1 MSSNITRPMAKG
13 SNRVENG
20 VLLTPPPRN
29 VGNKEHFQR
38 MNHLYQLA
46 MWHTI
51 SGNDGGEQALARLYA
66 KNMDLVSKRTRA
78 EMLPQLKRT
87 ICKKCHRIL
96 VPKKTMRVQMNS
108 GSLQLVCSCGSVR
121 NFPIHSN
128 RGYHCHAERDEN
140 LISI

>member
-1 MSSNITRPMAKG
+1 MAKG
-13 SNRVENG
+13 SSNRVENG

-38 MNHLYQLA
+38 MNYLYQLA
-46 MWHTI
+46 MWNTM
-51 SGNDGGEQALARLYA
+51 GGTGEQALARLYA

-87 ICKKCHRIL
+87 ICKKCLRIL
-96 VPKKTMRVQMNS
+96 VPKKTMKIQMES

-121 NFPIHSN
+121 KFPIHLN
-128 RGYHCHAERDEN
+128 RGYRCHAEIDDN
-140 LISI
+140 LINI